1 MITRVIII
9 LVLQS
14 VFLGGMIAKKQ
25 NTLNHGKQV
34 LLETQPVDPRSLFR
48 GDYVV
53 LNYTISRLDLNELE
67 GDDNFRKHDDIYV
80 QLRKKDDYHQP
91 VAVYR
96 QHPGI
101 DSETVVIK
109 GTIKYIY
116 SQRWDLDTNQN
127 VPQAEAWVRYGIEN
141 YFVPEGEGRKL
152 ESRDAGKVDIR
163 VAVDDAGN
171 SGIKA
176 ILVNGEERYVE
187 KLF

>member
-53 LNYTISRLDLNELE
+53 LNYTISTLFPDELE
-67 GDDNFRKHDDIYV
+67 GDDDFREHDAIYV
-80 QLRKKDDYHQP
+80 KLRKEGDYHQA

-96 QHPGI
+96 RHPGI

-109 GTIKYIY
+109 GRVTYIHN
-116 SQRWDLDTNQN
+116 QRWDPASNQMI
-127 VPQAEAWVRYGIEN
+127 PKPEARARYGIEN

-152 ESRDAGKVDIR
+152 ESRDTGKVDIR